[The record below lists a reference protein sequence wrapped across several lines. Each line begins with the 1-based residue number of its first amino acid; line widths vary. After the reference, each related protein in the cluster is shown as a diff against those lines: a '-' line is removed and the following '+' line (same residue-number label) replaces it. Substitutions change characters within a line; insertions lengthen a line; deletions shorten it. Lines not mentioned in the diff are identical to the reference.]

1 MVSRTQIS
9 LDPELHRR
17 AKAKAAA
24 LGISLAEYLRRLV
37 AEDLEG
43 LRPTRDPSAVFN
55 LGDSGES
62 DVARHKAEYVAQ
74 AIGSA
79 RRATSRRRARR

>member
-17 AKAKAAA
+17 AKAKAAE

-37 AEDLEG
+37 ADDLEEVIPAG
-43 LRPTRDPSAVFN
+43 DPSRVFN
-55 LGDSGES
+55 LGDSGGS
-62 DVARHKAEYVAQ
+62 DVARHRDAYIAEALASGRGQ
-74 AIGSA
+74 A
-79 RRATSRRRARR
+79 RRRARR